1 MNEPPR
7 FDTLPTVSEAVA
19 ETIINEMHE
28 WLRLQRQ
35 AQWESI
41 DRDIDQLE
49 DGNSELARA
58 VRHLTEDALE
68 WEPVTE
74 KLSHAEWRTLES
86 RILYNHI
93 LILRVLNEARREE
106 RG

>member
-1 MNEPPR
+1 VAEHDR
-7 FDTLPTVSEAVA
+7 FDVLPIVSEAVA
-19 ETIINEMHE
+19 ERIINEMHDF
-28 WLRLQRQ
+28 LRLHRG
-35 AQWESI
+35 AQWEQI
-41 DRDIDQLE
+41 EQDLEQLE
-49 DGNSELARA
+49 QGNPELARA

-68 WEPVTE
+68 YDPATE

-106 RG
+106 QG